1 MGGLSEGEIA
11 VSDPT
16 NNPALSSWVESA
28 NGHRDFPIQ
37 NLPLGIFSVNDDPR
51 RVGVA
56 IGDFILDLSAI
67 ADAGLVDPDWCAD
80 LFQPV
85 LNAWLARGAA
95 DHAALRE
102 RLSALL
108 SDDAQR
114 DAVEMHLVG
123 QSEASMHLPCVVG
136 DYTDF
141 YVGIHHATNVGKQF
155 RPDNPLLPN
164 YKYVPIGY
172 HGRASSVRA
181 SGEPVIRPSGQ
192 RKAPDADAPEYGPS
206 KRLDYELE
214 LGIWIGEGNELGSP
228 ISVRD
233 AGNHIAGY
241 CLLNDWSARDLQA
254 WEYQP
259 LGPFLAKNF
268 LTSVSPWVVSPLAL
282 APFRKPMPPR
292 PEGDP
297 QPLPYLDDDADRNA
311 GALGIQLEV
320 TLTTQRMRDAGAE
333 PHVLSRGS
341 ADAAMYWS
349 AAQIVAHHSSNGCNL
364 QPGDLIGTGTLST
377 DDSGG
382 LGSLLEIS
390 QGGKQSVALP
400 NGETRSFLEDG
411 DEVTLRAWC
420 ESSGAI
426 RIGLGECVGRVLG
439 QASV

>member
-1 MGGLSEGEIA
+1 MSDLLS
-11 VSDPT
+11 
-16 NNPALSSWVESA
+16 WCESA
-28 NGHRDFPIQ
+28 QGGDFPIQ
-37 NLPLGIFSVNDDPR
+37 NLPLGIFSVGERRR

-56 IGDFILDLSAI
+56 IGDYVLDLVAI
-67 ADAGLVDPDWCAD
+67 ADLLDEEWRED
-80 LFQPV
+80 LSQPV
-85 LNAWLARGAA
+85 LNSWLARGNDAQE
-95 DHAALRE
+95 ALRQ
-102 RLSALL
+102 RLQELL
-108 SDDAQR
+108 SDERYR
-114 DAVEMHLVG
+114 DDVEPQLVG
-123 QSEASMHLPCVVG
+123 QTEVRLHVPCLIG

-181 SGEPVIRPSGQ
+181 SGEPVIRPNGQ

-206 KRLDYELE
+206 RRLDYELE

-228 ISVRD
+228 IPIGE
-233 AGNHIAGY
+233 ANGHIAGY

-268 LTSVSPWVVSPLAL
+268 LTSVSPWVVSPQAL

-292 PEGDP
+292 ASGDP
-297 QPLPYLDDDADRNA
+297 RPLPYLDDPLDREG

-320 TLTTQRMRDAGAE
+320 TLSTERMRQDGIS
-333 PHVLSRGS
+333 PHVLSEGS

-349 AAQIVAHHSSNGCNL
+349 AAQIVTHHSSNGCNL

-377 DDSGG
+377 DRADG

-390 QGGKQSVALP
+390 QGGRQPIQLP
-400 NGETRSFLEDG
+400 TGETRAFLEDG
-411 DEVTLRAWC
+411 DEITLKAWC
-420 ESSGAI
+420 EGAGAV
-426 RIGLGECVGRVLG
+426 RIGFGECVGRVVASG
-439 QASV
+439 QS

>member
-1 MGGLSEGEIA
+1 
-11 VSDPT
+11 V
-16 NNPALSSWVESA
+16 SWVESA
-28 NGHRDFPIQ
+28 AGSDFPID
-37 NLPLGIFSVNDDPR
+37 NLPLGIFSVGQR
-51 RVGVA
+51 RRKAGVA
-56 IGDFILDLSAI
+56 IGDFVLDLVGI
-67 ADAGLVDPDWCAD
+67 DELLDEEWRED
-80 LFQPV
+80 LSQPV
-85 LNAWLARGAA
+85 LNAWLARGA
-95 DHAALRE
+95 DVQRDFRE
-102 RLSALL
+102 RLTEIL
-108 SDDAQR
+108 SDERYR
-114 DAVEMHLVG
+114 DDVEPQLVG
-123 QSEASMHLPCVVG
+123 QTEARMHVPCLIG

-192 RKAPDADAPEYGPS
+192 RKPPDADAPDYGPS
-206 KRLDYELE
+206 RRLDYELE

-228 ISVRD
+228 IPIGEASE
-233 AGNHIAGY
+233 HIAGY

-268 LTSVSPWVVSPLAL
+268 LTSVSPWVISPEAL
-282 APFRKPMPPR
+282 RPFRQPMPPR
-292 PEGDP
+292 PVGDP
-297 QPLPYLDDDADRNA
+297 APLPYLDDARDRES
-311 GALGIQLEV
+311 GALAIQLEV
-320 TLTTQRMRDAGAE
+320 TLTTEKMRSAGLA

-377 DDSGG
+377 DSAGG
-382 LGSLLEIS
+382 LGSMLEIS
-390 QGGKQSVALP
+390 QGGKAPLSLTS
-400 NGETRSFLEDG
+400 GETRSFLEDG

-420 ESSGAI
+420 ESEGSA
-426 RIGLGECVGRVLG
+426 RIGFGECVGRVA
-439 QASV
+439 ASA